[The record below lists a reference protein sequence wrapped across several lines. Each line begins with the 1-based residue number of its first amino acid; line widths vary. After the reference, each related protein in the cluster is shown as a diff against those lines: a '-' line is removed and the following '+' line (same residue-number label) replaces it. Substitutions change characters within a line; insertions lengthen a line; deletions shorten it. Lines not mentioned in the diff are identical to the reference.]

1 MENQMHENTEIKEEP
16 VALKEKKKEVQ
27 GKQELGEAEPE
38 FLKLLRQSSELP
50 QCIAKYFPPN
60 VCKLQQLFWIPKCF
74 CLVESFTGNTSLSAS
89 IEFKEQLDDALIHV
103 V

>member
-50 QCIAKYFPPN
+50 DRK
-60 VCKLQQLFWIPKCF
+60 
-74 CLVESFTGNTSLSAS
+74 S
-89 IEFKEQLDDALIHV
+89 V